1 MDSCPNT
8 LCLSFWGGL
17 VVVVVVVCPW
27 PAGKVV
33 GGSLKWARNSRS
45 SRSARSPR
53 ESFFSTCCW
62 CCNSAG
68 GGRESKDCP
77 EAGGLAVFVV
87 VVVVVVVVAVSVG
100 VVVVVEGSVV
110 EELDLAGPQGQG
122 IALGLSS
129 PMGWGGGAGHSVTV
143 TQLPTTCK
151 ETWHKPTI
159 FSIGWGH

>member
-33 GGSLKWARNSRS
+33 GGVVGGSLKWARNSRS
-45 SRSARSPR
+45 SRSARSLR

-68 GGRESKDCP
+68 GERESKDCP

-129 PMGWGGGAGHSVTV
+129 PMWECNSN
-143 TQLPTTCK
+143 
-151 ETWHKPTI
+151 
-159 FSIGWGH
+159 SITHNL